1 LNASEQKADRYAIR
15 DIREDD
21 IEALISICREHALYE
36 RSKYEVDG
44 KAAQLRCA
52 LFAPEP
58 RLHAWVAEAGGELIG
73 YATATIDFSTW
84 SAQTF
89 LYMDCLFV
97 RDGWRNAGVGVA
109 LLNRVAAHACE
120 MKIDEI
126 QWQTPDW
133 NMDASR
139 FYRRCGATEILKRRF
154 YMRPFDE
161 RAIENEMPALVRGA
175 SSTSPRWR

>member
-44 KAAQLRCA
+44 KAARLRCA

-58 RLHAWVAEAGGELIG
+58 RLQAWVAEVSGELIG
-73 YATATIDFSTW
+73 YATATTDFSTW

-89 LYMDCLFV
+89 LHMDCLFV

-109 LLNRVAAHACE
+109 LLNRVATHARE
-120 MKIDEI
+120 MKINEI

-133 NMDASR
+133 NMDAAR
-139 FYRRCGATEILKRRF
+139 FYRRCGATEMLKRRF
-154 YMRPFDE
+154 CLRSLD
-161 RAIENEMPALVRGA
+161 G
-175 SSTSPRWR
+175 